1 MDDWV
6 AYMDDPEGRWPELS
20 DGSTPLA
27 EPPSEGEHEAAIY
40 RGVVMRKGLGWL
52 VLSMKKETP
61 DGSKM
66 RATKKATAAGARP
79 SSGHQ
84 ITKAP
89 GLLRTI
95 DAREGV
101 DKRYQAALKIMNKG
115 GEVEKAYRLL
125 SSASD
130 DGDANAQYALGT
142 WYLHGFFIKKSLR
155 RAIELLRKAAEANVS
170 SAAFDL
176 AVCYELG
183 QGVSR
188 NINKAAALYLR
199 SFLLGDIDA
208 AVELERV
215 LYWERNLNFGRN
227 FSKEIGR
234 HLATLGK

>member
-1 MDDWV
+1 
-6 AYMDDPEGRWPELS
+6 
-20 DGSTPLA
+20 
-27 EPPSEGEHEAAIY
+27 
-40 RGVVMRKGLGWL
+40 
-52 VLSMKKETP
+52 MKKGTP

-66 RATKKATAAGARP
+66 RATKRVTARGARP
-79 SSGHQ
+79 NSDRQ
-84 ITKAP
+84 IGNAP
-89 GLLRTI
+89 GLPRTTDSGRGI
-95 DAREGV
+95 
-101 DKRYQAALKIMNKG
+101 DKRYQSALKIMKDG

-130 DGDANAQYALGT
+130 DGDAHAQYALGT

-155 RAIELLRKAAEANVS
+155 RATELLRKAAEANVS

-183 QGVSR
+183 QGVRR
-188 NINKAAALYLR
+188 NINQAAALYLR

-215 LYWERNLNFGRN
+215 LYWEKNLKIGRNL
-227 FSKEIGR
+227 SKEIGR